1 MSILLKKSFEEYQIL
16 EQTQPVSV
24 APATKTFDEA
34 IASLDRYQ
42 KVLEER
48 GHTSVRIEKVVK
60 HRIKSGNWSDGKKV
74 GYETIS
80 SEPIAICRLE
90 NNRFV
95 CERMTEENTV

>member
-1 MSILLKKSFEEYQIL
+1 MLITLKKTIEEYQIL
-16 EQTQPVSV
+16 DPTQPVSV
-24 APATKTFDEA
+24 APASRTFDEA

-48 GHTSVRIEKVVK
+48 GHTSIRIEKVVK

-90 NNRFV
+90 DKRFV
-95 CERMTEENTV
+95 CERMTEENSA

>member
-1 MSILLKKSFEEYQIL
+1 MLIFQKSFEEYQIM
-16 EQTQPVSV
+16 EPTQPVSV
-24 APATKTFDEA
+24 APASKTFDQA
-34 IASLDRYQ
+34 IASLDKYQ

-60 HRIKSGNWSDGKKV
+60 RKIKNGSWSDGKKV

-90 NNRFV
+90 ENRFV
-95 CERMTEENTV
+95 CERMTEENSA